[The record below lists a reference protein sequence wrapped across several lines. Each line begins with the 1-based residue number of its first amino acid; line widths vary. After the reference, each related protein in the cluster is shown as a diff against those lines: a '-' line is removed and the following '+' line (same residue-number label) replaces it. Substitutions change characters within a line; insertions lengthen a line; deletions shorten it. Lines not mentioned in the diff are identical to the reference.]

1 MTTTLLSLADA
12 KTHLNIT
19 TVTYDAELQTF
30 IDAAAVVIESRV
42 GPIDSAT
49 HTQTFSCGGSN
60 VLVLGRAHVTAVT
73 ALTLVRDGSSP
84 ITLAGLV
91 IDAVTGI
98 VRSKTQLFP
107 VEPFNV
113 TYTVSLT
120 APYPAN
126 LVMACKII
134 VQNMWE
140 TQNAR
145 GRNDDDLLPGAA
157 YLIPYRAEALIKAT
171 DTIGGFA

>member
-1 MTTTLLSLADA
+1 MATTLLSLADA
-12 KTHLNIT
+12 RIHLNIST
-19 TVTYDAELQTF
+19 ITHDAELQTF
-30 IDAAAVVIESRV
+30 IDAAARVIESRV
-42 GPIDSAT
+42 GPIDTAT
-49 HTQTFSCGGSN
+49 HTQTFSRGEGN
-60 VLVLGRAHVTAVT
+60 VLALGHAQVTAVT

-98 VRSKTQLFP
+98 IRSKTQLFP
-107 VEPFNV
+107 VEPFKV
-113 TYTVSLT
+113 TYTVGRT
-120 APYPAN
+120 PIPEN

-134 VQNMWE
+134 VQNMWD

-145 GRNDDDLLPGAA
+145 RRNDDDLLPGTT

-171 DTIGGFA
+171 DNIGGFA